1 MYFKHLIINTYVVK
15 HVFLRKV
22 KGFIQVWRYT
32 LLYYIWQRLAFKPWE
47 GKTIEGSQ
55 KQKKSSKSHARHA
68 SEG

>member
-1 MYFKHLIINTYVVK
+1 M
-15 HVFLRKV
+15 

-55 KQKKSSKSHARHA
+55 KQKKVQNLMQDMQARA
-68 SEG
+68 NYLNDNA